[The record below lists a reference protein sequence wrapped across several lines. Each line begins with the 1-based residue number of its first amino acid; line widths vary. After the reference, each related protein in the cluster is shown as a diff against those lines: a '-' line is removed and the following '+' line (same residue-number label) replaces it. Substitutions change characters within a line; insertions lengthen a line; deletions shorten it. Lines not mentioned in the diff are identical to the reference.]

1 MELSYFFTMTIF
13 TMTIRNIVFHVA
25 VVCVIFV
32 GILFVFFDTLSI
44 TIIISSYSVIEVSAQ
59 LFK

>member
-13 TMTIRNIVFHVA
+13 TMTIRNIVFRVA